1 MHGREAMRRMTATT
15 AMKRPTAM
23 KRIAGMVVS
32 AIAISLAGC
41 AAAPA
46 PAPASA
52 SAPALRDIKPAAA
65 APPTVGRE
73 TVNAT
78 LWMQRAAEYRIA
90 TEQVFGL
97 ATERLASSIAAP
109 GTAAVEQQG
118 MDPARLAAL
127 PTAVVVDLDETILDN
142 AFYQARRAL
151 AGAEFDE
158 PSWNAWMAE
167 GAATAVPGAIE
178 FLQAASRAGHR
189 IFYVTNRA
197 CPRGTAPGASCA
209 EREATLRNLAALG
222 APGATDPGNLLQR
235 GDRPEWTSS
244 KVSRRAY
251 IAQTHRIVALAGD
264 DLHDFV
270 DRAEYARRRDEL
282 APLLGARWFLLPN
295 AMYGSWERAVVSG
308 ACTPDMD
315 AAACAAANTARR
327 YAALEP
333 DPPR

>member
-1 MHGREAMRRMTATT
+1 MERRTDMDGRS
-15 AMKRPTAM
+15 AMKV
-23 KRIAGMVVS
+23 MVS
-32 AIAISLAGC
+32 MIAISLAGC
-41 AAAPA
+41 AAAPV
-46 PAPASA
+46 PAPL
-52 SAPALRDIKPAAA
+52 SAPTLRGIKPAAA
-65 APPTVGRE
+65 VPPTVGRE

-109 GTAAVEQQG
+109 GTAAVEQRG

-222 APGATDPGNLLQR
+222 APGAADPGNLLQR

-282 APLLGARWFLLPN
+282 APLFGARWFLLPN
-295 AMYGSWERAVVSG
+295 AMYGSWERAIVAG
-308 ACTPDMD
+308 ACTPEMD
-315 AAACAAANTARR
+315 VAACAAANTARR

>member
-1 MHGREAMRRMTATT
+1 
-15 AMKRPTAM
+15 
-23 KRIAGMVVS
+23 
-32 AIAISLAGC
+32 
-41 AAAPA
+41 
-46 PAPASA
+46 
-52 SAPALRDIKPAAA
+52 
-65 APPTVGRE
+65 
-73 TVNAT
+73 
-78 LWMQRAAEYRIA
+78 
-90 TEQVFGL
+90 
-97 ATERLASSIAAP
+97 
-109 GTAAVEQQG
+109 
-118 MDPARLAAL
+118 
-127 PTAVVVDLDETILDN
+127 
-142 AFYQARRAL
+142 
-151 AGAEFDE
+151 
-158 PSWNAWMAE
+158 MAE

-209 EREATLRNLAALG
+209 AREATLRNLAALG
-222 APGATDPGNLLQR
+222 APGTADPGNLMQR

-264 DLHDFV
+264 DLHDFI

-282 APLLGARWFLLPN
+282 ASLFGARWFLLPN
-295 AMYGSWERAVVSG
+295 AMYGSWERAIVSG

-333 DPPR
+333 APPR

>member
-1 MHGREAMRRMTATT
+1 
-15 AMKRPTAM
+15 MK
-23 KRIAGMVVS
+23 AGSAAKIMMSVV
-32 AIAISLAGC
+32 AVALAGC
-41 AAAPA
+41 AAAPVA
-46 PAPASA
+46 VVRDMQPASA
-52 SAPALRDIKPAAA
+52 S
-65 APPTVGRE
+65 PPTIGRE

-90 TEQVFGL
+90 TEQVYRL
-97 ATERLASSIAAP
+97 ATERLATSIAAP

-142 AFYQARRAL
+142 ASYQARRAL

-158 PSWNAWMAE
+158 PSWDAWMAE
-167 GAATAVPGAIE
+167 GAATAVPGAIA

-189 IFYVTNRA
+189 VFYVTNRA
-197 CPRGTAPGASCA
+197 CPRGTPPGAACA
-209 EREATLRNLAALG
+209 AREATLRNLAALG
-222 APGATDPGNLLQR
+222 APGAADPGNLLQR

-264 DLHDFV
+264 DLHDFI

-282 APLLGARWFLLPN
+282 APLFGARWFLLPN
-295 AMYGSWERAVVSG
+295 AMYGSWERAIVSG
-308 ACTPDMD
+308 ACAPGMD
-315 AAACAAANTARR
+315 AVACAAANTARR

>member
-1 MHGREAMRRMTATT
+1 MERRTDMAGRSAKMMSS
-15 AMKRPTAM
+15 M
-23 KRIAGMVVS
+23 I
-32 AIAISLAGC
+32 AIALAGC
-41 AAAPA
+41 ATAPMPAPIPA
-46 PAPASA
+46 PAPVP
-52 SAPALRDIKPAAA
+52 APTPVVRAIQPAAA
-65 APPTVGRE
+65 APPTIGRE
-73 TVNAT
+73 TINAT

-90 TEQVFGL
+90 TEQVYRL
-97 ATERLASSIAAP
+97 ATERLATSIAAP

-151 AGAEFDE
+151 AGGEFDE
-158 PSWNAWMAE
+158 PSWDAWMAE

-209 EREATLRNLAALG
+209 AREATLRNLAALG
-222 APGATDPGNLLQR
+222 APGTADPGNLLQR

-264 DLHDFV
+264 DLHDFI
-270 DRAEYARRRDEL
+270 DRAEYTRRRDEL
-282 APLLGARWFLLPN
+282 APLFGARWFLLPN
-295 AMYGSWERAVVSG
+295 AMYGSWERAIVSG
-308 ACTPDMD
+308 ACTPEMD
-315 AAACAAANTARR
+315 AAACAAANTARK

-333 DPPR
+333 APPR

>member
-1 MHGREAMRRMTATT
+1 MVGRSAMTM
-15 AMKRPTAM
+15 
-23 KRIAGMVVS
+23 MVS
-32 AIAISLAGC
+32 MIAIALAGC
-41 AAAPA
+41 AAVPA
-46 PAPASA
+46 PVPTPVVRA
-52 SAPALRDIKPAAA
+52 IQPAATSL
-65 APPTVGRE
+65 PTIGRE

-90 TEQVFGL
+90 TEQVYRL
-97 ATERLASSIAAP
+97 ATERLATSIAAP

-158 PSWNAWMAE
+158 PSWDAWMAE

-189 IFYVTNRA
+189 VFYVTNRA
-197 CPRGTAPGASCA
+197 CPRGTAPGDSCA
-209 EREATLRNLAALG
+209 AREATLRNLATLG
-222 APGATDPGNLLQR
+222 APGTADPGNLLQR

-264 DLHDFV
+264 DLHDFI

-282 APLLGARWFLLPN
+282 APLFGARWFLLPN
-295 AMYGSWERAVVSG
+295 AMYGSWERAIVSG
-308 ACTPDMD
+308 ACTPGMD

>member
-1 MHGREAMRRMTATT
+1 MERRTHMDGRSAV
-15 AMKRPTAM
+15 KV
-23 KRIAGMVVS
+23 MVS
-32 AIAISLAGC
+32 MIAISLAGC
-41 AAAPA
+41 AAAPV
-46 PAPASA
+46 PV
-52 SAPALRDIKPAAA
+52 SAPTLRGIKPAVA

-78 LWMQRAAEYRIA
+78 LWMQRAAEYRIV

-109 GTAAVEQQG
+109 GTAAVEQRG

-222 APGATDPGNLLQR
+222 APGAADPGSLLQR

-282 APLLGARWFLLPN
+282 APLFGARWFLLPN
-295 AMYGSWERAVVSG
+295 AMYGSWERAIVAG

-315 AAACAAANTARR
+315 AVACAAANTARR